1 MKVLKS
7 HGRTKLARLTTSLVL
22 ALAGLIWG
30 AALPGYCRSQPLSFR
45 ASTQVVTKGSWTLA
59 GRLDNARFSHTATL
73 LKNGKV
79 LVTGGRNASGNAD
92 KSSELYDPETA
103 TWRATGDLKLARWF
117 HTATILEDGR
127 VLVVGGYINT
137 APQTF
142 AATDS
147 AELYDPET
155 GTWSHTGNLY
165 TKRIWHTATRL
176 ENGKV
181 LVAGGD
187 YGEFIGAE
195 LFDPINGIWTVTGSL
210 KVGRYA
216 HTATLLENGMVLV
229 VGGSDDGDFGST
241 LSSTE
246 LYDPNTGTWG
256 LTGSLNGAPL
266 FHTATLLS
274 DGKVLVSGGYKLPP
288 TSLNRAEM
296 YDPATGEWRFTRELN
311 TARQSHT
318 ATLLPDGMVL
328 IAGGEDWSS
337 RSPLDSAE
345 LYDLA
350 AGIWGS
356 AADLLTPRC
365 YHTATILNDGKVLVT
380 GGLSNNTL
388 NSILRSAELY
398 EPGATVAPKIFS
410 ATVKGKKLF
419 VAGENFD
426 TGAVILLN
434 GEMQK
439 TRNDDQDLTTKLIGK
454 KAGKKIRPGDR
465 LQVRNPDGSLS
476 EEFTFT
482 AS

>member
-1 MKVLKS
+1 
-7 HGRTKLARLTTSLVL
+7 
-22 ALAGLIWG
+22 
-30 AALPGYCRSQPLSFR
+30 
-45 ASTQVVTKGSWTLA
+45 VTKGGWTLA
-59 GRLDNARFSHTATL
+59 GRLDKARFSHTATL
-73 LKNGKV
+73 LKSGKV
-79 LVTGGRNASGNAD
+79 LVTGGRNASGDAE

-103 TWRATGDLKLARWF
+103 TWKATGDLNLARWL

-137 APQTF
+137 APQSF

-155 GTWSHTGNLY
+155 GTWSLTGNLY

-176 ENGKV
+176 ENGKI
-181 LVAGGD
+181 LIAGGD
-187 YGEFIGAE
+187 YGELIGAE
-195 LFDPINGIWTVTGSL
+195 LFDPINGTWTVTGSL

-229 VGGSDDGDFGST
+229 VGGSDDGDFVST
-241 LSSTE
+241 LASAE
-246 LYDPNTGTWG
+246 LYDPNTGTWS
-256 LTGSLNGAPL
+256 LTGSLNR
-266 FHTATLLS
+266 AT
-274 DGKVLVSGGYKLPP
+274 V
-288 TSLNRAEM
+288 
-296 YDPATGEWRFTRELN
+296 F
-311 TARQSHT
+311 HT
-318 ATLLPDGMVL
+318 ATLLPDGKVLVIGGYQWPPTSLRSAELYDPSTGGWSYSSKLNEARDGHTATLLPGGMVL
-328 IAGGEDWSS
+328 IAGGEDWNTRSS
-337 RSPLDSAE
+337 LDSAE

-350 AGIWGS
+350 AGIWLS

-365 YHTATILNDGKVLVT
+365 YHTATILNNGKVLVT

-398 EPGATVAPKIFS
+398 VPGATVAPKIFS
-410 ATVKGKKLF
+410 ATVKGRKLL

-434 GEMQK
+434 GEEQK
-439 TRNDDQDLTTKLIGK
+439 TRNDDQDLTTKLISK
-454 KAGKKIRPGDR
+454 KAGKKLRPGDR
-465 LQVRNPDGSLS
+465 LQVRNPDGTLS